1 MRLVTKINLALL
13 GVVAFSA
20 VLNFTALRLAVMPSF
35 AALEE
40 QAADQNQ
47 GRVLEAIGLQR
58 AQVAN
63 SAGDYAIWDDT
74 YAFMTGEAAD
84 YEAKNVT
91 AESLKTLGV
100 NYFVAVNNDGQ
111 IVIDSG
117 YRSTDGNTTPVKLF
131 SAERLSPTD
140 PLLEIT
146 DEIKV
151 RSALMR
157 TDQGLVVVG
166 YAPILRSDRSGQH
179 AGTLVL
185 GRILDADAIKLATK
199 VDFDFEPPGR
209 ASETFNNS
217 GQDFLYRVNL
227 LTGVDGQ
234 PLADLVSRTSRDI
247 TAVGERTI
255 LTTLLFLLGGAAL
268 LLLAL
273 GFVLRKIAVSRIERL
288 GAHLSN
294 VASTGKLEVLPDDGK
309 NDELSEAHQAFNDMA
324 RQLAELRDKLR
335 KQDYDHGAADQA
347 AGLLHNVRNA
357 MSPVSVLAWELSRE
371 GRSPVQQ
378 NLTKA
383 LEQLSDPGITLERA
397 AKLNEFVTMSAAR
410 LIEDE
415 AKRQAGLRS
424 MVEMLRQIDDIL
436 KETDRSAQLERVVEP
451 IDLEKSVRDA
461 AQLVERRATVDLNLC
476 QLDDTLLH
484 GHKVPFDQV
493 LANIFVNAAEAIE
506 ASGSGS
512 GKIVVSSEIS
522 TSSQGDAKMVLV
534 IQDNGVGIDQE
545 NLPHIFEKGFSTKSE
560 GKRGLGLHW
569 CANAINAMGGKV
581 GVESAGVGKGARV
594 IISLPA
600 VTANKAAA

>member
-74 YAFMTGEAAD
+74 YAFMTGEGAD

-100 NYFVAVNNDGQ
+100 NYFVAVDNDGQ
-111 IVIDSG
+111 IVIDTG
-117 YRSTDGNTTPVKLF
+117 YRSTDGDTAPVKLF
-131 SAERLSPTD
+131 SAERLALTD

-146 DEIKV
+146 NEIKV
-151 RSALMR
+151 HSGLMS

-166 YAPILRSDRSGQH
+166 YAPILKSDRSGER

-185 GRILDADAIKLATK
+185 GRILDTDALKMATK
-199 VDFDFEPPGR
+199 VDFDFGPPEG
-209 ASETFNNS
+209 ASKASNTS
-217 GQDFLYRVNL
+217 GHEFLVRVNEL
-227 LTGVDGQ
+227 QSVDGK
-234 PLADLVSRTSRDI
+234 PLVALVSRTSRDI
-247 TAVGERTI
+247 TAVGEKTI

-273 GFVLRKIAVSRIERL
+273 GYVLRKIAVSRIERL

-294 VASTGKLEVLPDDGK
+294 VAATGKLEVLPDDGK

-383 LEQLSDPGITLERA
+383 LEQLSDPEITPERA
-397 AKLNEFVTMSAAR
+397 AKLNQFVTMSAAR

-415 AKRQAGLRS
+415 AKRQAGIRS
-424 MVEMLRQIDDIL
+424 MVEMLRHIDDIL

-451 IDLEKSVRDA
+451 IDLEKSVHDA
-461 AQLVERRATVDLNLC
+461 AQLVERRATIDVNLC
-476 QLDDTLLH
+476 QLDDTLLP

-522 TSSQGDAKMVLV
+522 TSSQGVAKMVLV

-581 GVESAGVGKGARV
+581 VVESAGVGKGARIV
-594 IISLPA
+594 ISLPA